1 MENWLDNRDTLYKRL
16 PVLGKGAKTLISSA
30 SGSVVLTHCQ
40 FDAFEGEGNEQ
51 PYAVLGMCMA
61 GGGRTKKENELVK
74 LDDIWRPGRIG
85 LALPGPAARGFTPA
99 MEMLGIAFNLND
111 IPACHGKKTT
121 VEDLQQIS
129 HHLFDDELVSAIMI
143 ALLRDAEAH
152 GTTSAFF
159 DHGLSLALHRL
170 VTRSQTLAA
179 DKKPA
184 NSPKLKL
191 VFDFIEAN
199 LGDDISVNQLSVV
212 SDLSAKTLTRCF
224 RQETG
229 YTPYKYLTIRRMERA
244 KELLLS
250 ASSVTDAA
258 TAVGYANAA
267 KFSAAFQRWVG
278 SPPSL
283 WRQQHSNE
291 HKLNK

>member
-1 MENWLDNRDTLYKRL
+1 MENWLKNRDTLYKRL
-16 PVLGKGAKTLISSA
+16 PVLGKGTKTLISST
-30 SGSVVLTHCQ
+30 SGSVVLSHCR

-61 GGGRTKKENELVK
+61 GGGRTRKKNELVK
-74 LDDIWRPGRIG
+74 LDDVWRPGRIG
-85 LALPGPAARGFTPA
+85 LALPGPAAKGFTPA

-129 HHLFDDELVSAIMI
+129 NHLFDDELVSAIMI

-170 VTRSQTLAA
+170 VTRSQACFP
-179 DKKPA
+179 DKTITG
-184 NSPKLKL
+184 SHKLQM
-191 VFDFIEAN
+191 VFDYIEAK
-199 LGDDISVNQLSVV
+199 LGDDISVTELSIM
-212 SDLSAKTLTRCF
+212 SGLSAKTLTRAF

-229 YTPYKYLTIRRMERA
+229 YTPYKYLTIRRMEHA

-250 ASSVTDAA
+250 SCSVTDTA

-267 KFSAAFQRWVG
+267 KFSAAFRRWVRC
-278 SPPSL
+278 SPSL
-283 WRQQHSNE
+283 WRQQHCAGQ
-291 HKLNK
+291 